1 MTEKIEQSPDLKELA
16 GALAKAQLAMRAAAK
31 DSLNPHFKS
40 RYADLSNVWEAC
52 REPLAANNLSVIQ
65 MPFTTDD
72 GSVALTTMLL
82 HSSGEW
88 VRSTI
93 TSRTANQM
101 PQSIGSALTYL
112 RRYALAAMVGVVAAD
127 EDDDGETASHPAA
140 KATQQP
146 VPQPKAQPKPPATS
160 QSTSQSTAAAT
171 PLRPVP
177 TPQQA
182 AIEAQAPVRSEVVA
196 VASPWAS
203 RDELI
208 AELKAKHWQ
217 LHRSKEQWQKDLQSR
232 DLAEPG
238 VLKICDQTILE
249 QWLSELLDKLD
260 VSANSPSSI
269 IDDWEAENWPVCT
282 AQLKTII
289 IRHCRTLQKLGLTD
303 EEIADLCGVQWKRGL
318 TPAKFKPISEF
329 QEMCKQL
336 AAAIRERQA
345 A

>member
-1 MTEKIEQSPDLKELA
+1 MIEKIEQSPELKELA
-16 GALAKAQLAMRAAAK
+16 GALAKAQLAMRAAGK

-65 MPFTTDD
+65 MPCTTDD

-93 TSRTANQM
+93 TSRPANQM

-112 RRYALAAMVGVVAAD
+112 RRYALAAMVGVVASD
-127 EDDDGETASHPAA
+127 EDDDGETATHPAA
-140 KATQQP
+140 KAIQQSI
-146 VPQPKAQPKPPATS
+146 PQPKAQPKPPATS
-160 QSTSQSTAAAT
+160 QSTAAAT
-171 PLRPVP
+171 PLRSVP

-182 AIEAQAPVRSEVVA
+182 AIEAQAPLREEVVA
-196 VASPWAS
+196 AASPWAS

-217 LHRSKEQWQKDLQSR
+217 LHRSKEKWIDDLESR
-232 DLAEPG
+232 DLAEPSA
-238 VLKICDQTILE
+238 LQICDQTILE
-249 QWLSELLDKLD
+249 RWLSELLDKLD
-260 VSANSPSSI
+260 VSANLPTSI
-269 IDDWEAENWPVCT
+269 VDGWEAENWPVCT